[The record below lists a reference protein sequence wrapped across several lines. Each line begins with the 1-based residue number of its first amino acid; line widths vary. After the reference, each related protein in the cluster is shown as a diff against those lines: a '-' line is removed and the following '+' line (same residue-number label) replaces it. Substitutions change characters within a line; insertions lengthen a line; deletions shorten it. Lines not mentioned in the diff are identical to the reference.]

1 MRHRQWLPRPDLPD
15 CLCMH
20 AVTGL
25 CREPLPTTNRAC
37 TPPDPPMQ
45 ALTGDWR
52 SVLTDLQRIEG
63 LAPGEVRDACQRWL
77 RPDNCFKG
85 FVLPG

>member
-1 MRHRQWLPRPDLPD
+1 MLSGTGSGSQGLGA
-15 CLCMH
+15 H
-20 AVTGL
+20 ASRTTAHHPHGP
-25 CREPLPTTNRAC
+25 PL
-37 TPPDPPMQ
+37 Q

-63 LAPGEVRDACQRWL
+63 LAPGEVREACQRWL